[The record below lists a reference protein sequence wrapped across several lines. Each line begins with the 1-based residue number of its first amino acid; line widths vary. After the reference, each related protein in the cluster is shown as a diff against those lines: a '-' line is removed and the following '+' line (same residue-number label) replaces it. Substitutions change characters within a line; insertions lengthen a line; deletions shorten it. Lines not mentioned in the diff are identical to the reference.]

1 MAPLYDIL
9 TTAASAVAIPALWL
23 RSAAG
28 APGGRRVFAERLGR
42 LPRWPEGK
50 GIWLQAVSVGEVRVA
65 RTFLEGLRLA
75 CPSLPVALSTTTAS
89 GGEAARGAGAD
100 LVFSFPLDA
109 PWIIRRALGT
119 LSPAAFGTVETEIWP
134 VLLKTCASRSI
145 PAFVASGT
153 ISERSAKRW
162 MWMAGAVR
170 EGLAALRAAC
180 MQTQDDAERLVRLGA
195 PARSVEVTGNIK
207 FDARAPSGAESM
219 ARLGRLLSLPPGSPV
234 LVAGSTSEGEEMLV
248 VESWREA
255 RKALPSLVLIVA
267 PRHPARFD
275 AVGRALEAAG
285 IPFLRRSSVQAEAAS
300 AGRSVIL
307 LDSMGE
313 LESAYGLGQV
323 AFVGGSLVPR
333 GGQNPLEPV
342 RLGLPVL
349 FGPGMDSFRE
359 VADELM
365 ESGAAFEVRGAGDLA
380 REVLRLM
387 TDPAAHRSASQAGLR
402 FAEGHRGATERTVQ
416 ALRRR
421 IPEVF
426 R

>member
-1 MAPLYDIL
+1 MAPLYDLL

-23 RSAAG
+23 RSARD
-28 APGGRRVFAERLGR
+28 PGGRQGFAERLGR
-42 LPRWPEGK
+42 LPRWPEGR
-50 GIWLQAVSVGEVRVA
+50 GVWLQAVSVGEVRVA
-65 RTFLEGLRLA
+65 KTFLDRLRLA
-75 CPSLPVALSTTTAS
+75 CPALPVALSTTTAS
-89 GGEAARGAGAD
+89 GGEVARGAGAD
-100 LVFSFPLDA
+100 LVFSFPIDA
-109 PWIIRRALGT
+109 PWIVRRALGS

-134 VLLKTCASRSI
+134 VLLKSCASRSI
-145 PAFVASGT
+145 PAFVVSGT

-180 MQTQDDAERLVRLGA
+180 MQTQEDAERLVRLGA

-207 FDARAPSGAESM
+207 FDARAPSGVEPM
-219 ARLGRLLSLPPGSPV
+219 ARLRRLLGLPPGGPV

-248 VESWREA
+248 VEAWREA

-267 PRHPARFD
+267 PRHPDRFD
-275 AVGRALEAAG
+275 AVGSTLEAAG
-285 IPFLRRSSVQAEAAS
+285 IPFLRRSSVKEETVSGGQA
-300 AGRSVIL
+300 VIL
-307 LDSMGE
+307 LDTLGE
-313 LESAYGLGQV
+313 LEAAYGLGQV

-349 FGPGMDSFRE
+349 FGPGMDSFRD

-365 ESGAAFEVRGAGDLA
+365 ESGAAFEIRGAGELA
-380 REVLRLM
+380 REVVRLM

-402 FAEGHRGATERTVQ
+402 FAEGHHGATERTVQ

-426 R
+426 A